1 MALYLDTDCFIPD
14 STWLSPDSSYNQQM
28 AIQVQDIE
36 TKEMAERLEKTVRRE
51 KTLVTNVRKYEG
63 MMTEYSKVI
72 QQVCVCPFLL
82 YYTTHSIS

>member
-14 STWLSPDSSYNQQM
+14 STWLSPDYSHNQQM

-36 TKEMAERLEKTVRRE
+36 TKEMADRLEKTVRRE

-72 QQVCVCPFLL
+72 QQVCLSFLTVP
-82 YYTTHSIS
+82 YHT